1 VTHWASKGVSTMA
14 GSKILIPSVTIK
26 TTDMQ
31 KMQITKACIMRG
43 SYIRLDWRSNN
54 RRDSSI
60 YGYMEHHQYKLVY

>member
-1 VTHWASKGVSTMA
+1 VTPWVSKAVSTMA
-14 GSKILIPSVTIK
+14 EGKILIPSVTIK

-31 KMQITKACIMRG
+31 KMQITKACIMRDAC
-43 SYIRLDWRSNN
+43 IMLDWCISN